1 MTEKQNA
8 GMKVY
13 YYVASFVLLMF
24 ILFYANNLVSQLSEI
39 LIQPPLRLSVIRI
52 NYEDAKAQLLW
63 EKHGP
68 NGSGSV
74 TREEVEEFVLQRQQ
88 EYRKSALRHTYSMIA
103 RNAIYLVIMIPVHVY
118 HWKAALS
125 LE

>member
-1 MTEKQNA
+1 MTEKQKA

-24 ILFYANNLVSQLSEI
+24 VLFYASNLVSQLSGI
-39 LIQPPLRLSVIRI
+39 LVQPPLSPIRI

-63 EKHGP
+63 EKYGP
-68 NGSGSV
+68 AGGGSV
-74 TREEVEEFVLQRQQ
+74 TPEEVKEFVIQRELQ
-88 EYRKSALRHTYSMIA
+88 YRKVALRHNYSIA
-103 RNAIYLVIMIPVHVY
+103 GRNAIYLLIMIPVYWH
-118 HWKAALS
+118 HWKVALS

>member
-39 LIQPPLRLSVIRI
+39 LIQPPLRLSAIRI

-63 EKHGP
+63 EKYGP

-74 TREEVEEFVLQRQQ
+74 TREEVEEFVLQREQ

-103 RNAIYLVIMIPVHVY
+103 RNAIYLVIMIPVHGY